1 MQEKIIKRT
10 ITAEL
15 PSFDDE
21 TPKLISILRS
31 PLLRFD
37 VDGEYFKKNYMYIRM
52 LGSGI

>member
-15 PSFDDE
+15 PSIDE
-21 TPKLISILRS
+21 ETSKLINILRS

-37 VDGEYFKKNYMYIRM
+37 AKGEYFKQNYMYIKL
-52 LGSGI
+52 LG